1 MSPHRPVKFTLP
13 SDLTQNDSRYDEA
26 KTNNRRDFK
35 MTILKTVLVA
45 LFQIL
50 FGSDPATEAR
60 KHEALKLGQGSGLAA

>member
-1 MSPHRPVKFTLP
+1 
-13 SDLTQNDSRYDEA
+13 
-26 KTNNRRDFK
+26 

-45 LFQIL
+45 LFQVL